1 MTSDTYDIVI
11 IGGGTAGLV
20 LATRLSEDARV
31 QVVVIECG
39 EDRKDDPHILIP
51 GLWPLSS
58 NSPSDWAF
66 RTVPQKELGNKELQ
80 FPQGRVLG
88 GSSAINSFLF
98 TPTSRASI
106 DAWAKLGNKG
116 WGFETFNEALKKAYT
131 FHKSPGT
138 TVGNGPIQ
146 LAVHKS
152 EPENTWSKAWIDSLD
167 TLGFPPSDPFSGTVC
182 GAFDNPESVDP
193 KMKQRSFSV
202 NAYLEPALDRANLT
216 VLTSTTVTRIV
227 LKKTGPEDV
236 IAEGVQITTSDR
248 LSRVIT
254 ARKEVILAAGAIN
267 SPRLLELS
275 GIGDPDLLQRLGI
288 EVMVENS
295 HIGENLQNHIYTG
308 VVFDA
313 RDDEKTLDPYFRQEP
328 EAGKAAA
335 EAYAHGTG
343 PLGSSSIIASAQ
355 LPFPGIQTDKGQQDL
370 DQLLQ
375 SLDIEADLQ
384 RSPRTSA
391 SFAAANASVVR
402 SILSSPTEA
411 SANYVFGPSA
421 LDGSPGNHITV
432 AVMLSHPLSKGSV
445 HITSASPEYLTGSG
459 GLEIDPRYLSHPL
472 DLEVLARHV
481 QFTERAIGR
490 AEPLACRL
498 KPRTELFEDLEQAK
512 QYVRLTAQGSHHY
525 TGTCAMMPRDMGGVV
540 DDELRVYGCANLRIC
555 DASIIPI
562 APRANT
568 QAVVYGLAEMGA
580 QIVKSSM

>member
-20 LATRLSEDARV
+20 LATRLSEDPRV

-39 EDRKDDPHILIP
+39 EDWKEDSHILTP
-51 GLWPLSS
+51 GMWPLLS

-66 RTVPQKELGNKELQ
+66 RTAPQKGLGDKELQ
-80 FPQGRVLG
+80 VPQGRLLG

-98 TPTSRASI
+98 TPTSKATI
-106 DAWAKLGNKG
+106 DVWSKLGNKG
-116 WGFETFNEALKKAYT
+116 WDFETFNESLKKAYT
-131 FHKSPGT
+131 LHKSPET

-152 EPENTWSKAWIDSLD
+152 EPENTWSKAWIEGLE
-167 TLGFPPSDPFSGTVC
+167 TLGFPYSDPFSGTVC
-182 GAFDNPESVDP
+182 GPFDNPESVDP
-193 KMKQRSFSV
+193 KKKQRSFSA

-216 VLTSTTVTRIV
+216 VLTSSTVTRIL
-227 LKKTGPEDV
+227 LKKMGLEDV
-236 IAEGVQITTSDR
+236 IAEGVQISTRDG
-248 LSRVIT
+248 LSRIIT
-254 ARKEVILAAGAIN
+254 ARKEVILAAGTIN

-275 GIGDPDLLQRLGI
+275 GIGDVDVLQRLGI
-288 EVMVENS
+288 EVMVENP
-295 HIGENLQNHIYTG
+295 HVGENLQNHVFTG

-313 RDDEKTLDPYFRQEP
+313 RDDEKTLDAYFRQEP
-328 EAGKAAA
+328 DAGKAAM

-343 PLGSSSIIASAQ
+343 PLGSSSIVASAQ

-384 RSPRTSA
+384 RSPKTSTL
-391 SFAAANASVVR
+391 FAAAKASFVR

-411 SANYVFGPSA
+411 SAHYVFGPAA
-421 LDGSPGNHITV
+421 LDGSLGNHVTV
-432 AVMLSHPLSKGSV
+432 AVMLSHPLSQGSV
-445 HITSASPEYLTGSG
+445 HITSASPEYLSSNG
-459 GLEIDPRYLSHPL
+459 GLDIDPRYLSHPL

-481 QFTERAIGR
+481 QFAEQAIGR
-490 AEPLACRL
+490 AAPLSCRL
-498 KPRTELFEDLEQAK
+498 KPRTELFGDLEQAK
-512 QYVRLTAQGSHHY
+512 QYVQHTAQGSHHY
-525 TGTCAMMPRDMGGVV
+525 TGTCSMMSQDMGGVI
-540 DDELRVYGCANLRIC
+540 DDKLRVYGCANLRVC

-562 APRANT
+562 TPRANT

-580 QIVKSSM
+580 EIIKGSI